1 VAAFFSYIKII
12 IEMWAYLKPILDL
25 LKKTPAQERQRV
37 ANALLKAS
45 ELADTGDT
53 SGYEDEINRGRK
65 LE

>member
-1 VAAFFSYIKII
+1 
-12 IEMWAYLKPILDL
+12 MWAYLKPILDL